1 MPQIACA
8 SLSSLANQLREN
20 YVTRYKLLFRSS
32 FDPTLSTVENEIIR
46 LNKLI
51 SHHRRSC
58 PHCKRHEKNLKLTPI
73 PLRTIS
79 AGM

>member
-1 MPQIACA
+1 MPQFACA
-8 SLSSLANQLREN
+8 SLSSLAKQLQEN
-20 YVTRYKLLFRSS
+20 YLTRYNLVFRSS

-58 PHCKRHEKNLKLTPI
+58 TRCRQHEKNLKLEPK

-79 AGM
+79 VG

>member
-20 YVTRYKLLFRSS
+20 YVTRYTLLFRSS
-32 FDPTLSTVENEIIR
+32 SDPNLSTIENEIIR

-51 SHHRRSC
+51 SHHRRGCS
-58 PHCKRHEKNLKLTPI
+58 HCKQHEKNLQLKPA